1 MTPFQYLVVALAA
14 YLIGSFS
21 SGIVLAAIKGRDI
34 RKEGSKSSGATN
46 VTRVMGLGYGLLT
59 FLGDFIKASLA
70 VWVGVLICGYPGA
83 MVAGIYA
90 VAGHN
95 WPVYYQFRGG
105 KGIVCSVAVLIW
117 MSPVEA
123 LVASALAVLV
133 IALTR
138 FVSLGSLTMVGVSTL
153 LILIFK
159 PFVPLGAWALIL
171 LLLAVYQHRTNIMRL
186 LRGEENKL
194 DLKKKPPVKPS

>member
-1 MTPFQYLVVALAA
+1 MTPFQYLSVALIA

-21 SGIVLAAIKGRDI
+21 SGIVLSAFKGRDI
-34 RKEGSKSSGATN
+34 RKEGSRSTGATN
-46 VTRVMGLGYGLLT
+46 VTRVMGVGYGLLT

-83 MVAGIYA
+83 MVAGIY
-90 VAGHN
+90 VVVGHN
-95 WPVYYQFRGG
+95 WPIYYQFRGG
-105 KGIVCSVAVLIW
+105 KGIVCSIAVLLLVC
-117 MSPVEA
+117 PVEA
-123 LVASALAVLV
+123 LIAGALAILV

-138 FVSLGSLTMVGVSTL
+138 YVSLGSLTMVGVSAI

-159 PFVPLGAWALIL
+159 PFVPHSAWALIL
-171 LLLAVYQHRTNIMRL
+171 LVLAVYQHRTNIAQL

-194 DLKKKPPVKPS
+194 NLKRE